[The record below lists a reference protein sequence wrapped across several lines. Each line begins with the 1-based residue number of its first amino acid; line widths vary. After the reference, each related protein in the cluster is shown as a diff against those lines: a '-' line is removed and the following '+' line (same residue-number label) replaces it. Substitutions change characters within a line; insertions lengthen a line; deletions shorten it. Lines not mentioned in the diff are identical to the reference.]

1 MPYLR
6 KTGFYFLLVM
16 TLGISG
22 CKTPPK
28 QKQLPNV
35 TVAKVEQRDVP
46 IYVDAIGQAISTVTI
61 SIRPLVS
68 GTLTA
73 TYIKQ
78 GDIVKEGDVIYTID
92 PRPYQAAL
100 DEANAQLEHDM
111 AVWALAQQTVTSY
124 KPIVDKD
131 FISSLTFD
139 SYISNEQAARAQVE
153 FDKAAVRAAALN
165 LEYCSVVAT
174 VSGKVSYF
182 VVDVGN
188 VVAVDNATA
197 FTTIKPFSPIDILF
211 SLPQQ
216 QLELIRAVQG
226 NKGEWKFIAVLPEYP
241 DKNMKGQPISLIIR
255 LIKTQEPFF

>member
-1 MPYLR
+1 MS
-6 KTGFYFLLVM
+6 LL
-16 TLGISG
+16 
-22 CKTPPK
+22 
-28 QKQLPNV
+28 QKWS
-35 TVAKVEQRDVP
+35 RDVP

-182 VVDVGN
+182 RRYYDTHAVILAAFRVVYRG
-188 VVAVDNATA
+188 
-197 FTTIKPFSPIDILF
+197 K
-211 SLPQQ
+211 
-216 QLELIRAVQG
+216 
-226 NKGEWKFIAVLPEYP
+226 
-241 DKNMKGQPISLIIR
+241 
-255 LIKTQEPFF
+255 